1 MFATLISSTHNQY
14 GKGRNSKPGFINP
27 SLLFTSYRVIIE
39 CTGHYGYS
47 EYRYSN
53 VLYPCKD
60 ATVHWP
66 QRFLYVVAEW
76 HIQRCLPALKLTFW
90 VRKLLLT
97 FKPLNAELNLICHLL
112 ALFGANHILH
122 VSRIRV
128 KTVAS
133 VMKLPDITHQFLHI
147 LLNTIMLMT
156 RCKCYLNYNAH
167 TCDMGPNVIQQ
178 KKWLFMYFTWDK
190 RHPHLCSK
198 VHHEGR
204 QVDQTNE

>member
-1 MFATLISSTHNQY
+1 MYKSGWVDVLSVDIIAIEELVEFSSFNLN
-14 GKGRNSKPGFINP
+14 RNSPRSEWMRLSLIFKPSKTRVRFVTP
-27 SLLFTSYRVIIE
+27 SVLFGYVWSCIFYWCTSEILL
-39 CTGHYGYS
+39 
-47 EYRYSN
+47 
-53 VLYPCKD
+53 
-60 ATVHWP
+60 
-66 QRFLYVVAEW
+66 
-76 HIQRCLPALKLTFW
+76 
-90 VRKLLLT
+90 
-97 FKPLNAELNLICHLL
+97 KPLNAELNLICHLL